1 MIKDLEHKKA
11 VAKAKMEER
20 AMRRLSYEEAL
31 QKLDSYDN
39 GEMIS
44 EEDTIDILPAISKV
58 HENDVVDDNWDDF
71 GAMLEDIK
79 KYTRETGNS
88 VVLSDKPM
96 QLRIG
101 YACSK
106 TNRSWSCKIR
116 KMREYFDKLL
126 ESGEEEKSNAL
137 RKSFMTQEGR
147 EVLLAVLNE
156 TLSSVSK

>member
-1 MIKDLEHKKA
+1 MKTEI
-11 VAKAKMEER
+11 
-20 AMRRLSYEEAL
+20 SYEEAL
-31 QKLDSYDN
+31 QKLDSYAN

-44 EEDTIDILPAISKV
+44 EEDTIDIVSAISKV

-79 KYTRETGNS
+79 NYTRDTGNF

-106 TNRSWSCKIR
+106 TNRSWSCKIS
-116 KMREYFDKLL
+116 KLREYFDKLL
-126 ESGEEEKSNAL
+126 KSGEEEKSDAL
-137 RKSFMTQEGR
+137 RKSFTTQERRFRGIR
-147 EVLLAVLNE
+147 LLL
-156 TLSSVSK
+156 L